1 MIRIAG
7 IPFDTYDGEI
17 QLLKRSTHRYSS
29 PVVPY
34 AGIQVMPVSSPA
46 FTLRLTRFAPADT
59 LQHEVD
65 RLNASVGNVVPIID
79 DGIVYEFLPYR
90 LLFAILDVQIVASSR
105 IVHAAGS
112 RDGIAYS
119 FSPAAKVV
127 ANITM
132 QAVPLS

>member
-17 QLLKRSTHRYSS
+17 QLPKRSTHRFSS

-34 AGIQVMPVSSPA
+34 AGLQVLPPSGPP
-46 FTLRLTRFAPADT
+46 FTLRLTRFASADT
-59 LQHEVD
+59 LQAEVD

-79 DGIVYEFLPYR
+79 DGIVYEFLPHR
-90 LLFAILDVQIVASSR
+90 LLFAILDVQVVESSR

-112 RDGIAYS
+112 RDGIPYS
-119 FSPAAKVV
+119 FSPASKVV
-127 ANITM
+127 ANITF
-132 QAVPLS
+132 QAVPI

>member
-17 QLLKRSTHRYSS
+17 QLPKRSTHRYNS

-34 AGIQVMPVSSPA
+34 GGIQVMPISGPA
-46 FTLRLTRFAPADT
+46 FTLRLTRFAAADT
-59 LQHEVD
+59 LHHELD

-90 LLFAILDVQIVASSR
+90 LLFAILDVQIVESSR

-112 RDGIAYS
+112 RDGIPYS

-127 ANITM
+127 ANITF
-132 QAVPLS
+132 QAVPI